1 MNTRRRFLI
10 TAPLGAVA
18 AAIACRSEPQ
28 TATVA
33 PTSAIPGAPPTF
45 GSGPVSGPAVSSAT
59 FAEAER
65 LAQVTMTAAEREV
78 AAASWPRSMAPL
90 LERRGGPPE
99 IAPGPAT
106 PPPAP
111 WEPAPPGQDP

>member
-33 PTSAIPGAPPTF
+33 PPPATPGAPPTF
-45 GSGPVSGPAVSSAT
+45 GSGPVSGPAVSPAT

-65 LAQVTMTAAEREV
+65 LAQVTMTAAEREG
-78 AAASWPRSMAPL
+78 AAASRPRAMAPL
-90 LERRGGPPE
+90 LERRVGARKNPPV
-99 IAPGPAT
+99 
-106 PPPAP
+106 PPRP
-111 WEPAPPGQDP
+111 PAPPGEP